1 MRGEGDGEARESRS
15 CLPEK
20 RRREKGGE
28 RVKSTRRGKGGR
40 SRREVGGRK
49 EGVTP
54 SDILQGTPSLLPRSL
69 WALCRFLGREKEGGR
84 EEEGEGEGGSE
95 GGGRQEEEKGQGRRI
110 GVTPGDI
117 LQGTSFLRPLSGT
130 REEEIGR
137 REEGERRGRR
147 RERRED
153 ERGRR

>member
-1 MRGEGDGEARESRS
+1 MGSLPFSGEGEE
-15 CLPEK
+15 
-20 RRREKGGE
+20 
-28 RVKSTRRGKGGR
+28 
-40 SRREVGGRK
+40 
-49 EGVTP
+49 
-54 SDILQGTPSLLPRSL
+54 
-69 WALCRFLGREKEGGR
+69 EGGR
-84 EEEGEGEGGSE
+84 RDGGRGRRKEGEGEGGREEE
-95 GGGRQEEEKGQGRRI
+95 GGGRQEEEKGQGRTI

-130 REEEIGR
+130 GEEEKGR